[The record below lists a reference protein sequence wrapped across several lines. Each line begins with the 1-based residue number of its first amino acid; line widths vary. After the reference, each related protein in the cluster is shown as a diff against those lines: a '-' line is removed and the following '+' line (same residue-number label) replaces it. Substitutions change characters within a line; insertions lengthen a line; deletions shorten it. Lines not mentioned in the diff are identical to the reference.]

1 MRKLSLYLHFPFCL
15 GKCTYCDFVSYPWGL
30 HRDWKSYL
38 TLLRKELLLKV
49 QSFDLEGS
57 FLESVYFG
65 GGTPSLL
72 PAFSIGDF
80 LLYLQRFFKCS
91 EKIEITVE
99 VNPGTIDEN
108 WLKEAICSGVSRIQ
122 VGVQSFDR
130 RFLRFAR
137 RVCRVEDTYAVLELL
152 SEQDFQN
159 WGADLIY
166 GWPFQSFSEW
176 QRDLEK
182 LLNFNPFHI
191 SVYELSIHFPVPMAW
206 FEKKHPRSFPSDD
219 EKAKWLSWTRD
230 WLTQKGYVHYEIS
243 NFAKPGFECRH
254 NLRYW
259 RNEEYLGLGVAAW
272 SYLGGER
279 HRNSKHLKN
288 YRSRLENDSLP
299 IEYRETLSLV
309 RKLEEE
315 MFLRLRTSE
324 GVDVEVLSRKYP
336 AVLVGEKVK
345 RLEFLLRE
353 GFLQRKSSRYF
364 LTPRGILVANQ
375 VFSEII
381 D

>member
-1 MRKLSLYLHFPFCL
+1 MKKLSLYLHFPFCL

-49 QSFDLEGS
+49 RSFDLEGS

-72 PAFSIGDF
+72 PVFSIGDF
-80 LLYLQRFFKCS
+80 LLYLQRFFRCS
-91 EKIEITVE
+91 EEIEITVE
-99 VNPGTIDEN
+99 VNPETIDGE
-108 WLKEAICSGVSRIQ
+108 WLREAVCNGVNRIQ

-130 RFLRFAR
+130 RFLRFAK
-137 RVCRVEDTYAVLELL
+137 RVGRVEDTCAILELL
-152 SEQDFQN
+152 SEQGFQN

-176 QRDLEK
+176 QRDLET
-182 LLNFNPFHI
+182 LLNFNPLHI

-206 FEKKHPRSFPSDD
+206 FVKKHPRSFPSDD
-219 EKAKWLSWTRD
+219 EKAEWFSWTKD

-279 HRNSKHLKN
+279 HRNSRHLKN
-288 YRSRLENDSLP
+288 YRSRLEHDSLP
-299 IEYRETLSLV
+299 IEYREILPLD

-345 RLEFLLRE
+345 RLEFLLKE
-353 GFLQRKSSRYF
+353 GFLQKEGSRYF
-364 LTPRGILVANQ
+364 LSPQGILVANQ